1 MNKNLNKRY
10 CIMKDEC
17 LQAVHDD
24 DLLSLLKSLG
34 VEKNILSGE
43 CVCNVCGKIITLEN
57 LGAIVPQDGNITFV
71 CDDLN
76 CINAMAKE
84 GDAGESK

>member
-1 MNKNLNKRY
+1 
-10 CIMKDEC
+10 MKDEC

-76 CINAMAKE
+76 CINAIDIIQLAKSLKLIQFV
-84 GDAGESK
+84 AMF